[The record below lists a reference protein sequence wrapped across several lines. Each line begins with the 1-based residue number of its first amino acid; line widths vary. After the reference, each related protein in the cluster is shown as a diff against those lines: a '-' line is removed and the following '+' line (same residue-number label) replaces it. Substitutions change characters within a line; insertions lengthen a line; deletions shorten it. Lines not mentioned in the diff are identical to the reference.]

1 MFTIF
6 PKSAPRAVF
15 IHKYFFYCFTYT
27 LMHSPILLKPM
38 VDEHVSHDF
47 SIVEQFFF
55 FSSIFKLGKI
65 VCVLGMINM
74 RTYWDNQCCAF
85 KVAFGSL
92 CHYGKIS
99 KALVLNKLHQLDI

>member
-1 MFTIF
+1 M
-6 PKSAPRAVF
+6 
-15 IHKYFFYCFTYT
+15 Y
-27 LMHSPILLKPM
+27 LMIL
-38 VDEHVSHDF
+38 VSLNN
-47 SIVEQFFF
+47 FF
-55 FSSIFKLGKI
+55 FSSIFKLGKIVCI

-99 KALVLNKLHQLDI
+99 KALVLNKLHQLDIWGLDEMHAKYFNKVGIIYILTFL